1 VYLIVAFG
9 KENGRIL
16 NYSAK
21 TPDFFGYEPSK
32 FKFIPTIEELMPPMI
47 ATKHQIMLNNFFKR
61 GKSNYFKSN
70 NMNLIRLKNEYL
82 DNVDFLFDINY

>member
-1 VYLIVAFG
+1 
-9 KENGRIL
+9 
-16 NYSAK
+16 
-21 TPDFFGYEPSK
+21 
-32 FKFIPTIEELMPPMI
+32 MPPMI